1 VAFDPES
8 MLAFE
13 PFARLLHFLHWLG
26 GIATVG
32 TCTHL
37 LVRLAYRSR
46 HGKPSTARVRL
57 HSLILLIAY
66 LSTWI
71 LGTLIYPTFRIR
83 VRADLL
89 DKTYPWA
96 TGLFEIKEHAAT
108 LILIPVIAIYAMGR
122 KLDFG
127 NAQDRRYSSLFVGL
141 VIVVLTVTIY
151 NACVGWYLGTLRSV

>member
-1 VAFDPES
+1 

-37 LVRLAYRSR
+37 LVRLLYRSR
-46 HGKPSTARVRL
+46 HGKLRKARVRL
-57 HSLILLIAY
+57 HALILAISYA
-66 LSTWI
+66 STWI
-71 LGTLIYPTFRIR
+71 LGTLIYPTFRVR

-108 LILIPVIAIYAMGR
+108 LIVFPVIAIYAMGR
-122 KLDFG
+122 KLDFS
-127 NAQDRRYSSLFVGL
+127 NDQDRRYSALFIGL
-141 VIVVLTVTIY
+141 VCIVLSVTIY

>member
-1 VAFDPES
+1 

-13 PFARLLHFLHWLG
+13 PYARLLHFLHWLA

-37 LVRLAYRSR
+37 LLRLTYRAR
-46 HGKPSTARVRL
+46 HGKLRTARVRL
-57 HSLILLIAY
+57 HALILAIAY
-66 LSTWI
+66 GCTWI
-71 LGTLIYPTFRIR
+71 LGTLVYPTFRVR

-108 LILIPVIAIYAMGR
+108 LLVFPVIAIYAMGR
-122 KLDFG
+122 KLDFEDE
-127 NAQDRRYSSLFVGL
+127 NDRRYSVLLVGL
-141 VIVVLTVTIY
+141 VWVVLCVTIY